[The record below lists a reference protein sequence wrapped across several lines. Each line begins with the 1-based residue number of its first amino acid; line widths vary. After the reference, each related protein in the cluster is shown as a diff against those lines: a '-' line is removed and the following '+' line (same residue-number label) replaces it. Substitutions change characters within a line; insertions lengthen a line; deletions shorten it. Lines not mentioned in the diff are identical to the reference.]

1 MFSWP
6 LTGVEG
12 RAAAFAIAA
21 EMMPWSG
28 DCAEAA
34 SVLLLDQQAS
44 TNVTTFY
51 LLLQNCHW
59 EHNFSD
65 SLAHHLAGRLTH

>member
-51 LLLQNCHW
+51 LYSKTATGSIISPIVWPTTLQ
-59 EHNFSD
+59 
-65 SLAHHLAGRLTH
+65 GV